1 MAERVCCS
9 YQNVLSIQ
17 NRVCCLY
24 RVSTTKQVD
33 HDDQNQADIPVQRK
47 ACREFAER
55 MGWTIVYEEQENGVS
70 GFKVSAND
78 RDKIQLIKEYAEQGK
93 FDILLVFM
101 FDRIGRRAEETPF
114 VVEWLINH
122 GIQVWSVN
130 EGEQRID
137 THGTCVKRKRTR
149 YICYNKVRKRC
160 PCSGPTGYTAHIL
173 DARVKAYLRELFAAV
188 KCGGISTVT
197 DDTKKQ
203 LAEKQAEL
211 LELTQQFEESQSQY
225 ELFKDRLLDSIQQA
239 DPKRQ
244 SMLTEVLDEAYER
257 VVSLR
262 KGVGILQAQVEG
274 LSETV
279 AESEKHAARIMEWA
293 NIFEVCS
300 AETQKMI
307 AGYMLKCV
315 TVFQDYRMDIQTN
328 DIGIAIPMLG
338 TESTEQI

>member
-137 THGTCVKRKRTR
+137 THVD
-149 YICYNKVRKRC
+149 
-160 PCSGPTGYTAHIL
+160 H
-173 DARVKAYLRELFAAV
+173 
-188 KCGGISTVT
+188 
-197 DDTKKQ
+197 Q
-203 LAEKQAEL
+203 
-211 LELTQQFEESQSQY
+211 
-225 ELFKDRLLDSIQQA
+225 
-239 DPKRQ
+239 
-244 SMLTEVLDEAYER
+244 VLP
-257 VVSLR
+257 
-262 KGVGILQAQVEG
+262 GVLPH
-274 LSETV
+274 L
-279 AESEKHAARIMEWA
+279 AARPHHHRDQDDRHLLVRSLPPHHLWHHSGRCA
-293 NIFEVCS
+293 DRRRRG
-300 AETQKMI
+300 
-307 AGYMLKCV
+307 AGGL
-315 TVFQDYRMDIQTN
+315 
-328 DIGIAIPMLG
+328 
-338 TESTEQI
+338 